1 MSRDARE
8 TAARALQFLLDRGE
22 RRPSLAESA
31 EAVGLSEFH
40 FQRLFQREVGV
51 SPKRFLQFLTLRDAK
66 LHLGRQVPLLDASL
80 ALGLSGPS
88 RLHDLFVSLEKLT
101 PGEWQ
106 RRAAGVAIRWD
117 LAPTPLGLL
126 ALAAMDAGLCGAAFV
141 EDEEEALREL
151 RARWPLAQFVRDQ
164 NALRPAVATLTA
176 RLLGEPGRPLG
187 LVLKGSPLQ
196 LKVWE
201 ALLSIPYGAT
211 TTYAALARGAGAPA
225 AVRAVAS
232 AVGDN
237 PIAVLIPCHRVLRA
251 TGAFGGYRWGIPRK
265 AALLAVEGARS
276 EDAAPAG
283 IGRVERTRDAGPMSV
298 S

>member
-22 RRPSLAESA
+22 RRPSLAETA
-31 EAVGLSEFH
+31 EWVGLSEFH
-40 FQRLFQREVGV
+40 FQRLFQRQVGV

-141 EDEEEALREL
+141 EDEEGALREL
-151 RARWPLAQFVRDQ
+151 RARWPLAQFVRDG

-176 RLLGEPGRPLG
+176 RLRGEPGRPLS
-187 LVLKGSPLQ
+187 LVLKGTPLQ

-201 ALLSIPYGAT
+201 ALLSIPSGAT
-211 TTYAALARGAGAPA
+211 TTYAALAR
-225 AVRAVAS
+225 
-232 AVGDN
+232 
-237 PIAVLIPCHRVLRA
+237 
-251 TGAFGGYRWGIPRK
+251 AFGGACSR
-265 AALLAVEGARS
+265 
-276 EDAAPAG
+276 
-283 IGRVERTRDAGPMSV
+283 ERRR
-298 S
+298 